1 MSEGLLDSGYVGPA
15 AVIAGS
21 VLEEHLRKLAA
32 KLALTLKN
40 DRGRDI
46 SAETLGVDLRKAG
59 AITEVQRKRV
69 VAWYAIRNEAA
80 HNVEH
85 SIDRVDVERMIDG
98 VRGFVARHPA

>member
-1 MSEGLLDSGYVGPA
+1 MSQGLLDSGYVGPA

-59 AITEVQRKRV
+59 AITEVQRKSV

-80 HNVEH
+80 HNPNTR
-85 SIDRVDVERMIDG
+85 ST
-98 VRGFVARHPA
+98 ASTSSA